1 MILKDLSLYR
11 ETFQAETSRPQ
22 RRELRV
28 ALSGCADLRVQSE
41 FGALVHSIHQ
51 EAWNMNVATVY
62 VNMEKLEFLNSGC
75 FKSLCTW
82 VRLLLTRQAT
92 YKIRILSN
100 PRYHWQA
107 RSLSAMHMLA
117 PDLVSIET
125 IESK

>member
-1 MILKDLSLYR
+1 MIIKDLTLYR
-11 ETFQAETSRPQ
+11 ETFQVETTRPQ

-28 ALSGCADLRVQSE
+28 ALTGCADLRVQSE
-41 FGALVHSIHQ
+41 FAALIHSIHQ
-51 EAWNMNVATVY
+51 EAWNMNVSMVY

-82 VRLLLTRQAT
+82 VRLLVTRQAT

-125 IESK
+125 VEPK